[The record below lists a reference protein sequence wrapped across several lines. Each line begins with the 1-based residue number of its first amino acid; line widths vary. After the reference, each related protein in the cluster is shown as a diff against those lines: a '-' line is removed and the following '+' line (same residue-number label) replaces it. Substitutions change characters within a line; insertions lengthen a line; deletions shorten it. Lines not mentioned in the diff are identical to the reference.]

1 MYILWTLAIWSHR
14 QIMGSHSAKLRKYSS
29 AVPCAKTGV
38 RTLCRNGCHA
48 SVAKHISRRDST
60 STMATTLHAHKL
72 VHTGRRGST
81 RSCGCNSKRTLL
93 SYTYLK
99 SCLFFFL
106 SSRKE
111 SGLTDPRSK
120 YWQKPPAPRTGS
132 QPARQNWAPLN
143 LVFFNS
149 FGLSQGWRKFL
160 RARDQIVDNFRRNS
174 LSCTNISSLASY
186 FQLCQWLLSVP

>member
-1 MYILWTLAIWSHR
+1 MC
-14 QIMGSHSAKLRKYSS
+14 SHSAKSRKYSS

-81 RSCGCNSKRTLL
+81 RSCGCNSKHTLL

-99 SCLFFFL
+99 SCLFFFSFVQKGKWANRSAFKIL
-106 SSRKE
+106 TETTSTSDWITAGSTKLGAAQ
-111 SGLTDPRSK
+111 SGIL
-120 YWQKPPAPRTGS
+120 
-132 QPARQNWAPLN
+132 
-143 LVFFNS
+143 
-149 FGLSQGWRKFL
+149 
-160 RARDQIVDNFRRNS
+160 
-174 LSCTNISSLASY
+174 
-186 FQLCQWLLSVP
+186 